1 MPDLQTPE
9 IQPNAVGRNR
19 RTWRF
24 FRIVL
29 ISEPIPIYS
38 IGEPQRDSTPDTLLK
53 RTHLVG
59 WRYLVFQGDTLNV
72 ADIKSERSDRP
83 ELIRSNDLVQQI
95 VASGKLAEQKV
106 GNTSDFSIRLL
117 DLSILGQSVLW
128 LASKKGDRAD
138 RFFSLS
144 PNAQELNPN
153 EFLRRMSEAE
163 KQKAAAFATTLGESG
178 G

>member
-1 MPDLQTPE
+1 
-9 IQPNAVGRNR
+9 
-19 RTWRF
+19 
-24 FRIVL
+24 
-29 ISEPIPIYS
+29 
-38 IGEPQRDSTPDTLLK
+38 
-53 RTHLVG
+53 VG

-144 PNAQELNPN
+144 PNAQELNSN